1 MDAYSAAFNIVM
13 SEIKYPNL
21 FAPIQLCNTIFRN
34 RLFGAPTGVLDVTPD
49 GFPVPDSCAY
59 YEMKAM
65 GGAANVTVGQCIV
78 DSKRGM
84 GGHINIAFDDPLN
97 LAPLSALA
105 NAISRHGAVA
115 SAELQH
121 AGMYARYSHEKG
133 APLYGPVACVNSYG
147 LQVEEMPVD
156 VILETI
162 EAYGNAAAW
171 AKRCG
176 FGMVMIHGGHGWMLS
191 QFISSR
197 INTRGDEWGGNLE
210 NRMRLPLAVIENI
223 RKKAGRDFPI
233 EFRMSGSEC
242 NPEGYDLDEGI
253 AIAKM
258 LDGKVDL
265 IHVSAGNHEV
275 PEAFVI
281 THPTMFLPDGC
292 NVKYAAEIKKHV
304 KTPVATVGALSDPEL
319 MEEIIASGQA
329 DVVEVARGLIADP
342 DLPRK
347 ARTGREDE
355 IRSCMRCLACFSNL
369 LNTGHFSC
377 AINPVIGHETD
388 LRLEIPAAEKKKVL
402 VVGGGIG
409 GMQAALTAA
418 ERGHKVILCEKSCRL
433 GGVLRCEEKV
443 PFKKKL
449 VDYLDTQV
457 RMISRAPVDVR
468 LNTEVTPE
476 LAAEIGADVIIAAL
490 GSRPI
495 RPDLTGI
502 DGANVMGAVEVYES
516 AEKCGKKV
524 AVLGGGL
531 VGVELGIYLR
541 QLGRDVLIVEML
553 PELNFGENFLHGMG
567 LGFQIRDNGI
577 NTALSTRAFEINEKG
592 VVCEGP
598 DGKKLFDAD
607 TVVYA
612 VGQRPL
618 WEETDALRF
627 CAPEFH
633 QIGDCLGPKNIQAA
647 TSAAFHIARDIG
659 RK

>member
-1 MDAYSAAFNIVM
+1 M
-13 SEIKYPNL
+13 SKIKYPHL

-34 RLFGAPTGVLDVTPD
+34 RIFGAPTGALDLTPD
-49 GFPVPDSCAY
+49 GFPVPDTCAY

-65 GGAANVTVGQCIV
+65 GGAANITVGQCIV
-78 DSKRGM
+78 DAKRGM
-84 GGHINIAFDDPLN
+84 GASNNFAFDNPLN
-97 LAPLSALA
+97 LPSMSALA

-121 AGMYARYSHEKG
+121 AGMFALRSHAKG

-147 LQVEEMPVD
+147 LEVEEMPVD

-171 AKRCG
+171 AKKCG
-176 FGMVMIHGGHGWMLS
+176 FGMVLIHGGHGWMLS
-191 QFISSR
+191 QFISSKT
-197 INTRGDEWGGNLE
+197 NTRKDKWGGNSE
-210 NRMRLPLAVIENI
+210 NRMRLPLAVVENI
-223 RKKAGRDFPI
+223 RKKAGPDFPI
-233 EFRMSGSEC
+233 EFRISGSEC
-242 NPEGYDLDEGI
+242 NPNGYDIDEGI

-304 KTPVATVGALSDPEL
+304 KTPVATVGALADPAL

-347 ARTGREDE
+347 ARTGKEDE
-355 IRSCMRCLACFSNL
+355 IKLCMRCLACFSNL
-369 LNTGHFSC
+369 MNTGHFSC

-388 LRLEIPAAEKKKVL
+388 LRLEIPVAEKKKVL

-418 ERGHKVILCEKSCRL
+418 ERGHKVILCEKKGRL

-449 VDYLDTQV
+449 GDYLDNQV
-457 RMISRAPVDVR
+457 RMISRAPIDVH

-476 LAAEIGADVIIAAL
+476 LAFEIGADVIIAAL

-495 RPDLTGI
+495 KPDIPGI
-502 DGANVMGAVEVYES
+502 DGANVIGAVEVYGD
-516 AEKCGKKV
+516 AEKVGKKV
-524 AVLGGGL
+524 IVLGGGL

-541 QLGRDVLIVEML
+541 QLSRDVTIVEML
-553 PELNFGENFLHGMG
+553 PELNFGENFMHGRG
-567 LGFQIRDNGI
+567 LGFQIKDNDI
-577 NTALSTRAFEINEKG
+577 KTILSTKAVEINEKG
-592 VVCEGP
+592 AVCEGP
-598 DGKKLFDAD
+598 EGKIVLEAD
-607 TVVYA
+607 TLVYA
-612 VGQRPL
+612 VGQQPL
-618 WEETDALRF
+618 WEETNALRF

-633 QIGDCLGPKNIQAA
+633 QIGDCLVPKNIQAA